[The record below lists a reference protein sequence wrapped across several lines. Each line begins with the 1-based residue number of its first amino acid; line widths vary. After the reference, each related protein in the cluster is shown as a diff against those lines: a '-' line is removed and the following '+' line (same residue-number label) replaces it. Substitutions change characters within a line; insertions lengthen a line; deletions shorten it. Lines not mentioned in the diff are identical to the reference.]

1 MFLIISPGFSWIS
14 LFVLLSFY
22 FEYKEKKDPNPAYKL
37 YSLVWMNI
45 AEFLFWLKLNILIFA
60 CSEDIKHAI
69 MFQIEL
75 FDL

>member
-1 MFLIISPGFSWIS
+1 MN
-14 LFVLLSFY
+14 VA
-22 FEYKEKKDPNPAYKL
+22 EY
-37 YSLVWMNI
+37 
-45 AEFLFWLKLNILIFA
+45 LFWLKLNILIFA